1 MKVTSKTKEQK
12 STKERTTLRS
22 ISSLLQVS
30 LWKGHCLATWMLFLG
45 PRGRIILGKQRNSGQ
60 DNLHLYWSFFLSN
73 RVLSD
78 TWRLHNIKGH
88 SLVSVLFFSYDTRVL
103 NLLDGQVEEVG
114 TLVVLSLP
122 TSTTSEVVSIL
133 EPKGIDS
140 QMAGGSTHS
149 LPS

>member
-30 LWKGHCLATWMLFLG
+30 LWKGHCLAAWMLFLG

-88 SLVSVLFFSYDTRVL
+88 SLVSVLFFSYDTKVL
-103 NLLDGQVEEVG
+103 NLLDGLG
-114 TLVVLSLP
+114 RRSWNIGCTVLAHLYH
-122 TSTTSEVVSIL
+122 L
-133 EPKGIDS
+133 EGGINPRAKGDRLS
-140 QMAGGSTHS
+140 DGRG
-149 LPS
+149 